1 MREKGRFPPEQ
12 AEALAE
18 ALGEV
23 MQDELATKADVGGV
37 KSDLAAVK
45 AELAVEIGSRL
56 ASKPRLG
63 GSRPG

>member
-1 MREKGRFPPEQ
+1 LREKGRFPPEQ

-45 AELAVEIGSRL
+45 A
-56 ASKPRLG
+56 
-63 GSRPG
+63 